1 MAKKAYGHR
10 FDTGGDIGDSTTPSW
25 KDNWKDGKGL
35 GTAMG
40 IASTAGSIFGSAY
53 SIATPNTDD
62 MLENVDAEV
71 KALKNSK
78 KGVQASSLDD
88 LMAQWSDWRA
98 LDTDF
103 NTEDYYVGPKNGDIF
118 KNTLSSTISGASTGA
133 TAGGGFGALAGA
145 IVGLGSGLIGG
156 LIGKHQGEI
165 AARQAVNKKKKA
177 AEEYN
182 AFKEASFITSAQ
194 GLTAKNNR
202 LLATQAAYGGPLGIS
217 LLPVS
222 GAIDYMQNEE
232 LLSSLGENMTKNNN
246 SRTSMPTFAFGGAL
260 PGYGGDWSNGLNFIK
275 AGKRHE
281 QNPIGG
287 VPMGVAQDGV
297 PNLVEEGEVI
307 WNDYVFSNRIR
318 IPKSVREKFKLKGGD
333 NMTFAE
339 AVEKAQKASAERP
352 NDPIEKRT
360 LDTLLAGLMQEQ
372 ETIRQ
377 KKAQKEQF
385 SQMED
390 MAAFAADGGPIHIAK
405 NKRGTFTAAA
415 TKHGMGVQEFA
426 GHVLAN
432 KDKYSSAMVKKAV
445 FAHNS
450 KSWSHANGGPLKKGK
465 YEDWYKTIPADRN
478 DTTSYNLKRAYELAP
493 YDELEAW
500 RTSSI
505 RDLNAGKNHLRSIY
519 LNPDT
524 GIYEFMKS
532 KNHPTLHFE
541 TDWYNSN
548 DPEAVEFRKNY
559 DLDMSGNY
567 YKYVPKKKAF
577 GGDLNTLGGH
587 LFALGGEEDPFDF
600 LSRVKRDNEARMVNA
615 PLADTTTPRQ
625 KAILAIATGTPEGQ
639 QAAYEYWKTTQD
651 PELFKNATTPEV
663 KSETPTT
670 PNTTTPNTTLPT
682 SGWQTMLRYAP
693 IVGGIGTVF
702 SDLKGWTN
710 KPDYQYADA
719 IDAAAEKAASGYTHV
734 GYTPLGDY
742 LAYNPFDRLFYANEL
757 GAQQAATRR
766 GILNL
771 SNGNRGT
778 ALAGLLAADYSGN
791 IGLGKL
797 FREGEEYNLAQ
808 RQKVAEFNRATNMYN
823 SEADLKAQIANAET
837 DRLKAN
843 LLYEAAL
850 KSNLMRQQEDQ
861 TSNAAK
867 AANLNALFEN
877 LGSMGQEYLDR
888 YRLNAL
894 LNSGWAGTLNTSMKN
909 ITANGGRIS
918 RKKKKGLTI

>member
-1 MAKKAYGHR
+1 MA
-10 FDTGGDIGDSTTPSW
+10 DWT
-25 KDNWKDGKGL
+25 DNWKQGKGL
-35 GTAMG
+35 GSALG
-40 IASTAGSIFGSAY
+40 IASGAASLFGSAY
-53 SIATPNTDD
+53 SMANPDTDS
-62 MLENVDAEV
+62 LEQSVDAQIEAM
-71 KALKNSK
+71 KQNQQ
-78 KGVQASSLDD
+78 GVQASSLDD
-88 LMAQWSDWRA
+88 LMSQWSSFR
-98 LDTDF
+98 LMDTDF
-103 NTEDYYVGPKNGDIF
+103 NADDYYRGPSDGDIF
-118 KNTLSSTISGASTGA
+118 KNTLSSTVSGAATGA
-133 TAGGGFGALAGA
+133 SAGPWGALAGA
-145 IVGLGSGLIGG
+145 VIGLGSGLIGG
-156 LIGKHQGEI
+156 LTGKSKAQR
-165 AARQAVNKKKKA
+165 AAEKA
-177 AEEYN
+177 AADLKAEAERQN
-182 AFKEASFITSAQ
+182 AYKQASFATAAQSLTS
-194 GLTAKNNR
+194 KNNR
-202 LLATQAAYGGPLGIS
+202 MLASQIAAYGGPLGIS
-217 LLPVS
+217 LLPVG

-246 SRTSMPTFAFGGAL
+246 SRTSMPMFAFGGAL

-275 AGKRHE
+275 AGKKHE

-297 PNLVEEGEVI
+297 PNLVEEGEVV
-307 WNDYVFSNRIR
+307 WNDYVFSNRIGV
-318 IPKSVREKFKLKGGD
+318 PKSVREKFQLKGGD

-377 KKAQKEQF
+377 EKAQKEQF

-432 KDKYSSAMVKKAV
+432 KDKYSPAMVKKAN
-445 FAHNS
+445 FARNAA
-450 KSWSHANGGPLKKGK
+450 KWHA
-465 YEDWYKTIPADRN
+465 
-478 DTTSYNLKRAYELAP
+478 
-493 YDELEAW
+493 
-500 RTSSI
+500 
-505 RDLNAGKNHLRSIY
+505 
-519 LNPDT
+519 
-524 GIYEFMKS
+524 
-532 KNHPTLHFE
+532 
-541 TDWYNSN
+541 
-548 DPEAVEFRKNY
+548 
-559 DLDMSGNY
+559 
-567 YKYVPKKKAF
+567 
-577 GGDLNTLGGH
+577 LGGH
-587 LFALGGEEDPFDF
+587 LFNLGGPDDPLDF
-600 LSRVKRDNEARMVNA
+600 WAMVQRDNEARMANA
-615 PLADTTTPRQ
+615 PLAETPTPREE
-625 KAILAIATGTPEGQ
+625 AILAAGTPEGQ
-639 QAAYEYWKTTQD
+639 QAAYEYWRTTQD
-651 PELFKNATTPEV
+651 PELFRNATTPEV

-670 PNTTTPNTTLPT
+670 SNTALPT

-693 IVGGIGTVF
+693 VVGGIGTVF
-702 SDLKGWTN
+702 SDLMGWTN

-719 IDAAAEKAASGYTHV
+719 IDAAAERATSGYTHV

-823 SEADLKAQIANAET
+823 SEADLKTQIANAET
-837 DRLKAN
+837 DRLRAN

-850 KSNLMRQQEDQ
+850 KANLMRQQEDQ

-867 AANLNALFEN
+867 AANWNALFEN
-877 LGSMGQEYLDR
+877 LGSIGQEYLDR

-894 LNSGWAGTLNTSMKN
+894 LNSGWAGTLNTSMRN

-918 RKKKKGLTI
+918 RKKKRGLTI

>member
-40 IASTAGSIFGSAY
+40 IASTASSIFGSAY
-53 SIATPNTDD
+53 SMATPNTDD
-62 MLENVDAEV
+62 MLKNVDAEV
-71 KALKNSK
+71 KALENSK
-78 KGVQASSLDD
+78 KGVQAGSLDD

-103 NTEDYYVGPKNGDIF
+103 NTEDYYVGPKDGDIF

-156 LIGKHQGEI
+156 LIGKNKGEI

-246 SRTSMPTFAFGGAL
+246 SRTSMPMFAFGGAL

-307 WNDYVFSNRIR
+307 WNDYVFSNRISV
-318 IPKSVREKFKLKGGD
+318 PKSVKEKFKLKGSD

-360 LDTLLAGLMQEQ
+360 LDTLLTGLMQEQ
-372 ETIRQ
+372 EIIRQ

-432 KDKYSSAMVKKAV
+432 KDKYSPAMVKKAN
-445 FAHNS
+445 FARNAA
-450 KSWSHANGGPLKKGK
+450 KWHA
-465 YEDWYKTIPADRN
+465 
-478 DTTSYNLKRAYELAP
+478 
-493 YDELEAW
+493 
-500 RTSSI
+500 
-505 RDLNAGKNHLRSIY
+505 
-519 LNPDT
+519 
-524 GIYEFMKS
+524 
-532 KNHPTLHFE
+532 
-541 TDWYNSN
+541 
-548 DPEAVEFRKNY
+548 
-559 DLDMSGNY
+559 
-567 YKYVPKKKAF
+567 
-577 GGDLNTLGGH
+577 LGGH

-600 LSRVKRDNEARMVNA
+600 LARVKRDYETNMANA

-625 KAILAIATGTPEGQ
+625 KAMLAMATGTPEGQ

-663 KSETPTT
+663 KSEAPTT

-682 SGWQTMLRYAP
+682 SGWQTMLKYAP

-719 IDAAAEKAASGYTHV
+719 VDAAAERAASGYTHV

>member
-10 FDTGGDIGDSTTPSW
+10 FDTGGDIDNSTTPSW

-40 IASTAGSIFGSAY
+40 IANTASSIFGSAY
-53 SIATPNTDD
+53 SMATPNTDD
-62 MLENVDAEV
+62 MLKNVDAEV
-71 KALKNSK
+71 KTLENSK

-103 NTEDYYVGPKNGDIF
+103 NTEDYYVGPKDGDIF

-165 AARQAVNKKKKA
+165 AAKQAVNKKKKA

-318 IPKSVREKFKLKGGD
+318 IPKSVKEKFKLKGGD

-372 ETIRQ
+372 EIIRQ

-385 SQMED
+385 NQMED

-426 GHVLAN
+426 SHVLAN
-432 KDKYSSAMVKKAV
+432 KDKYSSAMVKKAN
-445 FAHNS
+445 FARNAA
-450 KSWSHANGGPLKKGK
+450 KWHA
-465 YEDWYKTIPADRN
+465 
-478 DTTSYNLKRAYELAP
+478 
-493 YDELEAW
+493 
-500 RTSSI
+500 
-505 RDLNAGKNHLRSIY
+505 
-519 LNPDT
+519 
-524 GIYEFMKS
+524 
-532 KNHPTLHFE
+532 
-541 TDWYNSN
+541 
-548 DPEAVEFRKNY
+548 
-559 DLDMSGNY
+559 
-567 YKYVPKKKAF
+567 
-577 GGDLNTLGGH
+577 LGGH
-587 LFALGGEEDPFDF
+587 LFALGGEEDPFNF
-600 LSRVKRDNEARMVNA
+600 LARVKKDYETNMANA

-625 KAILAIATGTPEGQ
+625 KAILAMATGTPEGQ

-670 PNTTTPNTTLPT
+670 PNTTTSNTTLPT
-682 SGWQTMLRYAP
+682 SGWQTMMRYAP

-702 SDLKGWTN
+702 SDLMGWTN

-719 IDAAAEKAASGYTHV
+719 VDAAAEKAASGYTHV

-771 SNGNRGT
+771 SNGNKGT

-867 AANLNALFEN
+867 TANLNALFEN
-877 LGSMGQEYLDR
+877 LGSLGQEYLDR

>member
-35 GTAMG
+35 DTAMG
-40 IASTAGSIFGSAY
+40 IANTAGSIFGSAY
-53 SIATPNTDD
+53 SMATPNTDD
-62 MLENVDAEV
+62 MLKNVDAEV
-71 KALKNSK
+71 KALENSK

-103 NTEDYYVGPKNGDIF
+103 STEDYYVGPKDGDIF

-145 IVGLGSGLIGG
+145 IAGFGSGLIGG
-156 LIGKHQGEI
+156 LIGKKQGEI
-165 AARQAVNKKKKA
+165 VARQAVNKKKKA

-246 SRTSMPTFAFGGAL
+246 SRTSMPMFAFGGAL
-260 PGYGGDWSNGLNFIK
+260 SGYGGDWSNGLNFIK

-307 WNDYVFSNRIR
+307 WNDYVFSNRIGV
-318 IPKSVREKFKLKGGD
+318 PKSVREKFKLKGSD

-360 LDTLLAGLMQEQ
+360 LDTFLTGLMQEQ

-426 GHVLAN
+426 GHVLTN
-432 KDKYSSAMVKKAV
+432 KDKYSPAMVKKAN
-445 FAHNS
+445 FARNAA
-450 KSWSHANGGPLKKGK
+450 KWHA
-465 YEDWYKTIPADRN
+465 
-478 DTTSYNLKRAYELAP
+478 
-493 YDELEAW
+493 
-500 RTSSI
+500 
-505 RDLNAGKNHLRSIY
+505 
-519 LNPDT
+519 
-524 GIYEFMKS
+524 
-532 KNHPTLHFE
+532 
-541 TDWYNSN
+541 
-548 DPEAVEFRKNY
+548 
-559 DLDMSGNY
+559 
-567 YKYVPKKKAF
+567 
-577 GGDLNTLGGH
+577 LGGH
-587 LFALGGEEDPFDF
+587 LFALGGEEDPFDS
-600 LSRVKRDNEARMVNA
+600 LARTKGDYETNMA
-615 PLADTTTPRQ
+615 ALLAETIVP
-625 KAILAIATGTPEGQ
+625 
-639 QAAYEYWKTTQD
+639 
-651 PELFKNATTPEV
+651 TPEV

-682 SGWQTMLRYAP
+682 SGWQTMMRYAP

-719 IDAAAEKAASGYTHV
+719 VDAAAERATNGYTHV

-808 RQKVAEFNRATNMYN
+808 RQKVTEFNRATNMYN

-877 LGSMGQEYLDR
+877 LGSLGQEYLDR

-894 LNSGWAGTLNTSMKN
+894 LNSGWAGTLNMSMKN

>member
-1 MAKKAYGHR
+1 MANRWTEASKKAWNKNFGN
-10 FDTGGDIGDSTTPSW
+10 DADLNT
-25 KDNWKDGKGL
+25 KL
-35 GTAMG
+35 GSGAS
-40 IASTAGSIFGSAY
+40 IASGLMSIGSTAFGMA
-53 SIATPNTDD
+53 
-62 MLENVDAEV
+62 NVDTSSMRSSVDSQIEAI
-71 KALKNSK
+71 KNQQERVS
-78 KGVQASSLDD
+78 ADSFDD
-88 LMAQWSDWRA
+88 LMAQMQDFQR
-98 LDTDF
+98 LDTHFDKD
-103 NTEDYYVGPKNGDIF
+103 DYYVGPSTEDGIKGTLGS
-118 KNTLSSTISGASTGA
+118 TLSGA
-133 TAGGGFGALAGA
+133 TTGLSVGGPWGALAGA
-145 IVGLGSGLIGG
+145 VVGLGAGIGSF
-156 LIGKHQGEI
+156 LFGKGKAEREAQRAAQDLSE
-165 AARQAVNKKKKA
+165 AARETNK
-177 AEEYN
+177 Y
-182 AFKEASFITSAQ
+182 KEASFSLASDNL
-194 GLTAKNNR
+194 GAKYLMNQNAN
-202 LLATQAAYGGPLGIS
+202 LAAYGGPLGIS

-297 PNLVEEGEVI
+297 PNLVEEGEVV
-307 WNDYVFSNRIR
+307 WNDYVFSNRIGV
-318 IPKSVREKFKLKGGD
+318 PKSVREKFQLKGGD

-377 KKAQKEQF
+377 EKAQKEQF

-432 KDKYSSAMVKKAV
+432 RDKYSPAMVKKAN
-445 FAHNS
+445 FARNAS
-450 KSWSHANGGPLKKGK
+450 KWHA
-465 YEDWYKTIPADRN
+465 
-478 DTTSYNLKRAYELAP
+478 
-493 YDELEAW
+493 
-500 RTSSI
+500 
-505 RDLNAGKNHLRSIY
+505 
-519 LNPDT
+519 
-524 GIYEFMKS
+524 
-532 KNHPTLHFE
+532 
-541 TDWYNSN
+541 
-548 DPEAVEFRKNY
+548 
-559 DLDMSGNY
+559 
-567 YKYVPKKKAF
+567 
-577 GGDLNTLGGH
+577 LGGH

-600 LSRVKRDNEARMVNA
+600 WAMVQRDNEARMANA
-615 PLADTTTPRQ
+615 PLAETPTPREE
-625 KAILAIATGTPEGQ
+625 AILAAGTPEGQ
-639 QAAYEYWKTTQD
+639 QAAHEYWKTTQD
-651 PELFKNATTPEV
+651 PELFRNATTPEV
-663 KSETPTT
+663 KSE
-670 PNTTTPNTTLPT
+670 TPNTTLPT

-693 IVGGIGTVF
+693 VVGGIGTVF
-702 SDLKGWTN
+702 SDLMGWTN

-719 IDAAAEKAASGYTHV
+719 LERQAKEAASGYTHV

-771 SNGNRGT
+771 SNSNRGT

-850 KSNLMRQQEDQ
+850 KANLMRQQEDQ

-867 AANLNALFEN
+867 AANWNALFEN
-877 LGSMGQEYLDR
+877 LGSIGQEYLDR

-894 LNSGWAGTLNTSMKN
+894 LNSGWAGTLNTSMRN

-918 RKKKKGLTI
+918 RKKKRGLTI

>member
-10 FDTGGDIGDSTTPSW
+10 FDTGGDIDDSTTPSW

-53 SIATPNTDD
+53 SMATPNTDD
-62 MLENVDAEV
+62 MLKNVDAEV
-71 KALKNSK
+71 KALENSK
-78 KGVQASSLDD
+78 KGVQAGSLDD
-88 LMAQWSDWRA
+88 LMTQWSDWRA

-103 NTEDYYVGPKNGDIF
+103 NTEDYYVGPKDGDIF

-145 IVGLGSGLIGG
+145 IAGFGSGLIGG
-156 LIGKHQGEI
+156 LIGKNKGEI

-307 WNDYVFSNRIR
+307 WNDYVFSNRIGV
-318 IPKSVREKFKLKGGD
+318 PKSVREKFKLKGGD

-339 AVEKAQKASAERP
+339 AVEKVQKASAERP
-352 NDPIEKRT
+352 NDSIEKRT

-372 ETIRQ
+372 EIIRQ

-426 GHVLAN
+426 GHVLTN
-432 KDKYSSAMVKKAV
+432 KDKYSPAMVKKAN
-445 FAHNS
+445 FARNAA
-450 KSWSHANGGPLKKGK
+450 KWHA
-465 YEDWYKTIPADRN
+465 
-478 DTTSYNLKRAYELAP
+478 
-493 YDELEAW
+493 
-500 RTSSI
+500 
-505 RDLNAGKNHLRSIY
+505 
-519 LNPDT
+519 
-524 GIYEFMKS
+524 
-532 KNHPTLHFE
+532 
-541 TDWYNSN
+541 
-548 DPEAVEFRKNY
+548 
-559 DLDMSGNY
+559 
-567 YKYVPKKKAF
+567 
-577 GGDLNTLGGH
+577 LGGH

-600 LSRVKRDNEARMVNA
+600 LARVKRDYETNMANA

-625 KAILAIATGTPEGQ
+625 KAMLAMATGTPEGQ

-651 PELFKNATTPEV
+651 PKLFKNATTPEV
-663 KSETPTT
+663 KSEAPTT

-710 KPDYQYADA
+710 NPDYQYADA
-719 IDAAAEKAASGYTHV
+719 VDAAAEKAASGYTHV

-909 ITANGGRIS
+909 ITANGSRIS

>member
-10 FDTGGDIGDSTTPSW
+10 FDTGGDIDDSTTPSW

-53 SIATPNTDD
+53 SMATPNIDD
-62 MLENVDAEV
+62 MLKNVDAEV
-71 KALKNSK
+71 KALENSK
-78 KGVQASSLDD
+78 KGVQVSSLDD

-103 NTEDYYVGPKNGDIF
+103 NTEDYYVGPKDGDIF

-145 IVGLGSGLIGG
+145 IAGFGSGLIGG
-156 LIGKHQGEI
+156 LIGKNKGEI

-177 AEEYN
+177 TEEYN

-246 SRTSMPTFAFGGAL
+246 SRTSMPMFAFGGAL

-307 WNDYVFSNRIR
+307 WNDYVFSNRIGV
-318 IPKSVREKFKLKGGD
+318 PKSVREKFKLKGGD

-432 KDKYSSAMVKKAV
+432 KDKYSPAMVKKAN
-445 FAHNS
+445 FARNAA
-450 KSWSHANGGPLKKGK
+450 KWHA
-465 YEDWYKTIPADRN
+465 
-478 DTTSYNLKRAYELAP
+478 
-493 YDELEAW
+493 
-500 RTSSI
+500 
-505 RDLNAGKNHLRSIY
+505 
-519 LNPDT
+519 
-524 GIYEFMKS
+524 
-532 KNHPTLHFE
+532 
-541 TDWYNSN
+541 
-548 DPEAVEFRKNY
+548 
-559 DLDMSGNY
+559 
-567 YKYVPKKKAF
+567 
-577 GGDLNTLGGH
+577 LGGH

-600 LSRVKRDNEARMVNA
+600 LARVKRDYETNMANA

-682 SGWQTMLRYAP
+682 SGWQTMMRYAP

-719 IDAAAEKAASGYTHV
+719 VDAAAEKAASGYTHV

-877 LGSMGQEYLDR
+877 LGSLGQEYLDR

>member
-10 FDTGGDIGDSTTPSW
+10 FDTGGDIDGSTTPSW

-53 SIATPNTDD
+53 SMATPNTDD
-62 MLENVDAEV
+62 MLKNVDAEV
-71 KALKNSK
+71 KALENSK

-156 LIGKHQGEI
+156 LIGKNQGEI

-287 VPMGVAQDGV
+287 VPMGVAQDGI

-307 WNDYVFSNRIR
+307 WNDYVFSNRIGV
-318 IPKSVREKFKLKGGD
+318 PKSVREKFKLKGSD

-360 LDTLLAGLMQEQ
+360 LDTLLTGLMQEQ

-377 KKAQKEQF
+377 KKAKKEQF

-432 KDKYSSAMVKKAV
+432 KDKYSPAMVKKAN
-445 FAHNS
+445 FARNAA
-450 KSWSHANGGPLKKGK
+450 KWHA
-465 YEDWYKTIPADRN
+465 
-478 DTTSYNLKRAYELAP
+478 
-493 YDELEAW
+493 
-500 RTSSI
+500 
-505 RDLNAGKNHLRSIY
+505 
-519 LNPDT
+519 
-524 GIYEFMKS
+524 
-532 KNHPTLHFE
+532 
-541 TDWYNSN
+541 
-548 DPEAVEFRKNY
+548 
-559 DLDMSGNY
+559 
-567 YKYVPKKKAF
+567 
-577 GGDLNTLGGH
+577 LGGH

-600 LSRVKRDNEARMVNA
+600 LARVKRDKEINMVNA

-651 PELFKNATTPEV
+651 PELFKNATTSEV

-710 KPDYQYADA
+710 NPDYQYADA
-719 IDAAAEKAASGYTHV
+719 VDAAAKKATSGYTHV

-877 LGSMGQEYLDR
+877 LGSLGQEYLDR

>member
-53 SIATPNTDD
+53 SMATPNTDD
-62 MLENVDAEV
+62 MLKNVDAEV
-71 KALKNSK
+71 KALENSK

-156 LIGKHQGEI
+156 LIGKKQGEI

-318 IPKSVREKFKLKGGD
+318 VPKSVREKFKLKGSD

-372 ETIRQ
+372 EIIRQ

-426 GHVLAN
+426 SHVLAN
-432 KDKYSSAMVKKAV
+432 KDKYSPAMVKKAV

-450 KSWSHANGGPLKKGK
+450 KSWSHANGG
-465 YEDWYKTIPADRN
+465 
-478 DTTSYNLKRAYELAP
+478 
-493 YDELEAW
+493 
-500 RTSSI
+500 
-505 RDLNAGKNHLRSIY
+505 
-519 LNPDT
+519 
-524 GIYEFMKS
+524 
-532 KNHPTLHFE
+532 
-541 TDWYNSN
+541 
-548 DPEAVEFRKNY
+548 
-559 DLDMSGNY
+559 
-567 YKYVPKKKAF
+567 
-577 GGDLNTLGGH
+577 H
-587 LFALGGEEDPFDF
+587 LFAFGGEEDPFDF
-600 LSRVKRDNEARMVNA
+600 LGRVKGDYETNMAA
-615 PLADTTTPRQ
+615 LLAENPTLDVTT
-625 KAILAIATGTPEGQ
+625 L
-639 QAAYEYWKTTQD
+639 
-651 PELFKNATTPEV
+651 EV
-663 KSETPTT
+663 KSKTPTT
-670 PNTTTPNTTLPT
+670 PSKIKSEISGIPFEVKNGTSTTPNTTLPT
-682 SGWQTMLRYAP
+682 SGWQTVMRYAP

-702 SDLKGWTN
+702 SDLMGWTN

-719 IDAAAEKAASGYTHV
+719 VDAAAEKAANSYTHV
-734 GYTPLGDY
+734 GYTSLGDY

-850 KSNLMRQQEDQ
+850 KANLMRQQEDQ

-877 LGSMGQEYLDR
+877 LGSLGQEYLDR

>member
-25 KDNWKDGKGL
+25 KDNWKDGKSL
-35 GTAMG
+35 STAMG

-53 SIATPNTDD
+53 SMATPNTDD
-62 MLENVDAEV
+62 MLKNVDAEV
-71 KALKNSK
+71 KALENSK
-78 KGVQASSLDD
+78 KGVQAGSLDD

-133 TAGGGFGALAGA
+133 TAGGGFGTLAGA
-145 IVGLGSGLIGG
+145 IAGFGSGLIGG
-156 LIGKHQGEI
+156 LIGKNKGEI

-194 GLTAKNNR
+194 GLAAKNNR

-318 IPKSVREKFKLKGGD
+318 VPKSVREKFKLKGSD

-372 ETIRQ
+372 EIIRQ

-390 MAAFAADGGPIHIAK
+390 IAAFAADGGPIHIAK

-426 GHVLAN
+426 SHVLAN
-432 KDKYSSAMVKKAV
+432 KDKYSPAMVKKAN
-445 FAHNS
+445 FARNS
-450 KSWSHANGGPLKKGK
+450 AKWHA
-465 YEDWYKTIPADRN
+465 
-478 DTTSYNLKRAYELAP
+478 
-493 YDELEAW
+493 
-500 RTSSI
+500 
-505 RDLNAGKNHLRSIY
+505 
-519 LNPDT
+519 
-524 GIYEFMKS
+524 
-532 KNHPTLHFE
+532 
-541 TDWYNSN
+541 
-548 DPEAVEFRKNY
+548 
-559 DLDMSGNY
+559 
-567 YKYVPKKKAF
+567 
-577 GGDLNTLGGH
+577 LGGH

-600 LSRVKRDNEARMVNA
+600 LGRVKGDYETNMAA
-615 PLADTTTPRQ
+615 LLAENPTLDVTT
-625 KAILAIATGTPEGQ
+625 L
-639 QAAYEYWKTTQD
+639 
-651 PELFKNATTPEV
+651 EV
-663 KSETPTT
+663 KSKTPTT
-670 PNTTTPNTTLPT
+670 PSKIKSETSAIPFEVKSGTSTTPNTTLPT
-682 SGWQTMLRYAP
+682 SGWQTMMRYAP
-693 IVGGIGTVF
+693 IVGGISTVF
-702 SDLKGWTN
+702 SDLMGWTN

-719 IDAAAEKAASGYTHV
+719 VDAAAKKAANSYTHV

-850 KSNLMRQQEDQ
+850 KANLMKQQEDQ

-867 AANLNALFEN
+867 AANWNALFEN
-877 LGSMGQEYLDR
+877 LGSFGQEYLDR

>member
-10 FDTGGDIGDSTTPSW
+10 FDTGGDIDDSTTPSW

-53 SIATPNTDD
+53 SMATPNTDD
-62 MLENVDAEV
+62 MLKNVDAEV
-71 KALKNSK
+71 KALENSK
-78 KGVQASSLDD
+78 KGVQAGSLDD

-103 NTEDYYVGPKNGDIF
+103 NTEDYYVGPKDGDIF

-145 IVGLGSGLIGG
+145 IAGFGSGLIGG
-156 LIGKHQGEI
+156 LIGKNQGEI

-307 WNDYVFSNRIR
+307 WNDYVFSNRIGV
-318 IPKSVREKFKLKGGD
+318 PKSVREKFKLKGGD

-432 KDKYSSAMVKKAV
+432 KDKYSPAMVKKAN
-445 FAHNS
+445 FARNAA
-450 KSWSHANGGPLKKGK
+450 KWHA
-465 YEDWYKTIPADRN
+465 
-478 DTTSYNLKRAYELAP
+478 
-493 YDELEAW
+493 
-500 RTSSI
+500 
-505 RDLNAGKNHLRSIY
+505 
-519 LNPDT
+519 
-524 GIYEFMKS
+524 
-532 KNHPTLHFE
+532 
-541 TDWYNSN
+541 
-548 DPEAVEFRKNY
+548 
-559 DLDMSGNY
+559 
-567 YKYVPKKKAF
+567 
-577 GGDLNTLGGH
+577 LGGH

-600 LSRVKRDNEARMVNA
+600 LARVKRDYETNMANA

-670 PNTTTPNTTLPT
+670 PNTTTSNTTLPT

-702 SDLKGWTN
+702 SDLRGWTN
-710 KPDYQYADA
+710 NPDYQYADA
-719 IDAAAEKAASGYTHV
+719 VDAAAEKAASGYTHV

-877 LGSMGQEYLDR
+877 LGSLGQEYLDR

>member
-1 MAKKAYGHR
+1 MKKKSYLKYGHP
-10 FDTGGDIGDSTTPSW
+10 FDNGGWRT
-25 KDNWKDGKGL
+25 NWGTVDEQGNFTSDFGGKGL
-35 GTAMG
+35 GTTLGM
-40 IASTAGSIFGSAY
+40 ASGAASLFSSAY
-53 SIATPNTDD
+53 KMATPDTET
-62 MLENVDAEV
+62 MLKSVDNEIE
-71 KALKNSK
+71 ALDNNK
-78 KGVQASSLDD
+78 KKIESSSLDD
-88 LMAQWSDWRA
+88 LIAQWSDWKA

-103 NTEDYYVGPKNGDIF
+103 KAKDYYIGPSDGDIATGAISS
-118 KNTLSSTISGASTGA
+118 TLSGAATGA
-133 TAGGGFGALAGA
+133 AAGPWGALAGA
-145 IVGLGSGLIGG
+145 IIGLGSGLIGG
-156 LIGKHQGEI
+156 FTGKSKAEE
-165 AARQAVNKKKKA
+165 A
-177 AEEYN
+177 AEEAAAKRRRAAKEYN
-182 AFKEASFITSAQ
+182 EYQQASFTNAVRSLTS
-194 GLTAKNNR
+194 KNNR
-202 LLATQAAYGGPLGIS
+202 MLASQIAAYGGPLGIS

-297 PNLVEEGEVI
+297 PNLVEEGEVV
-307 WNDYVFSNRIR
+307 WNDYVFSNRIGV
-318 IPKSVREKFKLKGGD
+318 PKSVREKFQLKGGD

-377 KKAQKEQF
+377 EKAQKEQF

-432 KDKYSSAMVKKAV
+432 KDKYSPAMVKKAN
-445 FAHNS
+445 FARDAA
-450 KSWSHANGGPLKKGK
+450 KWHA
-465 YEDWYKTIPADRN
+465 
-478 DTTSYNLKRAYELAP
+478 
-493 YDELEAW
+493 
-500 RTSSI
+500 
-505 RDLNAGKNHLRSIY
+505 
-519 LNPDT
+519 
-524 GIYEFMKS
+524 
-532 KNHPTLHFE
+532 
-541 TDWYNSN
+541 
-548 DPEAVEFRKNY
+548 
-559 DLDMSGNY
+559 
-567 YKYVPKKKAF
+567 
-577 GGDLNTLGGH
+577 LGGH
-587 LFALGGEEDPFDF
+587 LFYDGGIKPWEVGFLYDNNIAQHTDENNNPIDPWGDTPYPLRVQSTSKPEE
-600 LSRVKRDNEARMVNA
+600 
-615 PLADTTTPRQ
+615 T
-625 KAILAIATGTPEGQ
+625 
-639 QAAYEYWKTTQD
+639 
-651 PELFKNATTPEV
+651 
-663 KSETPTT
+663 
-670 PNTTTPNTTLPT
+670 NTALPT

-693 IVGGIGTVF
+693 VVGGIGTVF
-702 SDLKGWTN
+702 SDLMGWTN

-719 IDAAAEKAASGYTHV
+719 IDAAAERATSGYTHV
-734 GYTPLGDY
+734 SPTMLGDY

-823 SEADLKAQIANAET
+823 SEADLKAQIANAEM
-837 DRLKAN
+837 DRARAN

-861 TSNAAK
+861 TSAAAK
-867 AANLNALFEN
+867 AANLTSLFDNLGNLGIDAYNRYDRNALI
-877 LGSMGQEYLDR
+877 
-888 YRLNAL
+888 NA
-894 LNSGWAGTLNTSMKN
+894 GIFGTLSQKPQGVSDADWEEYQKYFRK
-909 ITANGGRIS
+909 IYGRAEGGKL

>member
-10 FDTGGDIGDSTTPSW
+10 FDTGGDIDNSTTPSW

-40 IASTAGSIFGSAY
+40 IAGTASSIFGSAY
-53 SIATPNTDD
+53 SMATPNTDD
-62 MLENVDAEV
+62 MLKNVDAEV
-71 KALKNSK
+71 KALENSK

-103 NTEDYYVGPKNGDIF
+103 NTEDYYVGPKDGDIF

-156 LIGKHQGEI
+156 LIGKNQGEI

-307 WNDYVFSNRIR
+307 WNDYVFSNRIGV
-318 IPKSVREKFKLKGGD
+318 PKSVKEKFKLKGSD

-360 LDTLLAGLMQEQ
+360 LDTLLTGLMQEQ
-372 ETIRQ
+372 EIIRQ

-385 SQMED
+385 SQMEN

-432 KDKYSSAMVKKAV
+432 KDKYSPAMVKKAN
-445 FAHNS
+445 FARNAA
-450 KSWSHANGGPLKKGK
+450 KWHA
-465 YEDWYKTIPADRN
+465 
-478 DTTSYNLKRAYELAP
+478 
-493 YDELEAW
+493 
-500 RTSSI
+500 
-505 RDLNAGKNHLRSIY
+505 
-519 LNPDT
+519 
-524 GIYEFMKS
+524 
-532 KNHPTLHFE
+532 
-541 TDWYNSN
+541 
-548 DPEAVEFRKNY
+548 
-559 DLDMSGNY
+559 
-567 YKYVPKKKAF
+567 
-577 GGDLNTLGGH
+577 LGGH

-600 LSRVKRDNEARMVNA
+600 LARVKRDYETNMANA

-625 KAILAIATGTPEGQ
+625 KAMLAMATGTPEGQ

-670 PNTTTPNTTLPT
+670 PNTSTSNTTLPT
-682 SGWQTMLRYAP
+682 SGWQTMMRYAP

-719 IDAAAEKAASGYTHV
+719 VDAAAKKAASGYTHV

-877 LGSMGQEYLDR
+877 LGSLGQEYLDR

>member
-10 FDTGGDIGDSTTPSW
+10 FDTGGDIDGSTIPSW

-53 SIATPNTDD
+53 SMATPNTDD
-62 MLENVDAEV
+62 MLKNVDAEV
-71 KALKNSK
+71 KALENSK

-103 NTEDYYVGPKNGDIF
+103 NTEDYYVGPKDGDIF

-145 IVGLGSGLIGG
+145 IAGFGSGLIGG
-156 LIGKHQGEI
+156 LIGKNKGEI

-202 LLATQAAYGGPLGIS
+202 LLATQAAYGGPLGTS

-246 SRTSMPTFAFGGAL
+246 SRTSMPMFAFGGAL

-307 WNDYVFSNRIR
+307 WNDYVFSNRISV
-318 IPKSVREKFKLKGGD
+318 PKSVREKFKLKGSD

-426 GHVLAN
+426 SHVLAN
-432 KDKYSSAMVKKAV
+432 KDKYSPAMVKKAN
-445 FAHNS
+445 FARNAA
-450 KSWSHANGGPLKKGK
+450 KWHA
-465 YEDWYKTIPADRN
+465 
-478 DTTSYNLKRAYELAP
+478 
-493 YDELEAW
+493 
-500 RTSSI
+500 
-505 RDLNAGKNHLRSIY
+505 
-519 LNPDT
+519 
-524 GIYEFMKS
+524 
-532 KNHPTLHFE
+532 
-541 TDWYNSN
+541 
-548 DPEAVEFRKNY
+548 
-559 DLDMSGNY
+559 
-567 YKYVPKKKAF
+567 
-577 GGDLNTLGGH
+577 LGGH
-587 LFALGGEEDPFDF
+587 LFALGGEEDPFNF
-600 LSRVKRDNEARMVNA
+600 LARVKKDYETNMANA

-625 KAILAIATGTPEGQ
+625 KAMLAMATGTPEGQ

-663 KSETPTT
+663 KSETS
-670 PNTTTPNTTLPT
+670 TTPNTTLPT
-682 SGWQTMLRYAP
+682 SGWQTMMRYAP

-719 IDAAAEKAASGYTHV
+719 VDAAAEKAASGYTHV

-808 RQKVAEFNRATNMYN
+808 RQKVAEFNRETNMYN